1 MDLNNAMEND
11 LILILRTLNQIA
23 YTMYSLILYILSNIQ
38 NNTHTKG
45 QLILK
50 CPFGVFKSPK
60 KTNEIFYRISALAS
74 KKRSN
79 WRILF
84 QLTLFFDLTSF

>member
-38 NNTHTKG
+38 KKTHTK
-45 QLILK
+45 
-50 CPFGVFKSPK
+50 VRPK
-60 KTNEIFYRISALAS
+60 FQISM
-74 KKRSN
+74 KIKD
-79 WRILF
+79 
-84 QLTLFFDLTSF
+84 QQTLFEPF